1 MMDNENL
8 KTIIKDLSNN
18 VMFSLSLASKE
29 LFHSNM
35 WAWLGRKYPKMFT
48 EIFLDEKVELD
59 ENSIILREY
68 NNFDLYVET
77 EEFICVFE
85 NKCKSMPN
93 KSQLEK
99 YDKKLEII
107 NEKKNKKIKTKLIS
121 YFEPI
126 GTYVW
131 TDDDTPPRE
140 HNWLIITYN
149 ELFDKFEESFKKN
162 GEIIK
167 DNDKIIIEEYRKC
180 LELLNNLQNSIEL
193 NDGTTIEEYY
203 SLLDNNEIKELS
215 RKINFEKTLER
226 ILVNKLTHYVL
237 DDEYDKKEKID
248 SINIDCGRDH
258 VVYSDILF
266 YFDGAWGENEDKRPP
281 LNAIGVSLWG
291 KNFRYYANVNKSKK
305 HLGGYLISNKDNLS
319 VNDWKN
325 AGHEYLS
332 TNYEDFW
339 QKETEKTKKI
349 EKGGY
354 NYKDDMWLYKKEDI
368 SKLSISE
375 VRKKTQDWLNKA
387 YGYLN
392 LCEESSTSDK
402 T

>member
-1 MMDNENL
+1 M
-8 KTIIKDLSNN
+8 
-18 VMFSLSLASKE
+18 
-29 LFHSNM
+29 
-35 WAWLGRKYPKMFT
+35 
-48 EIFLDEKVELD
+48 
-59 ENSIILREY
+59 
-68 NNFDLYVET
+68 
-77 EEFICVFE
+77 
-85 NKCKSMPN
+85 
-93 KSQLEK
+93 
-99 YDKKLEII
+99 
-107 NEKKNKKIKTKLIS
+107 
-121 YFEPI
+121 
-126 GTYVW
+126 
-131 TDDDTPPRE
+131 
-140 HNWLIITYN
+140 
-149 ELFDKFEESFKKN
+149 
-162 GEIIK
+162 
-167 DNDKIIIEEYRKC
+167 
-180 LELLNNLQNSIEL
+180 
-193 NDGTTIEEYY
+193 
-203 SLLDNNEIKELS
+203 
-215 RKINFEKTLER
+215 
-226 ILVNKLTHYVL
+226 
-237 DDEYDKKEKID
+237 
-248 SINIDCGRDH
+248 
-258 VVYSDILF
+258 
-266 YFDGAWGENEDKRPP
+266 
-281 LNAIGVSLWG
+281 WG